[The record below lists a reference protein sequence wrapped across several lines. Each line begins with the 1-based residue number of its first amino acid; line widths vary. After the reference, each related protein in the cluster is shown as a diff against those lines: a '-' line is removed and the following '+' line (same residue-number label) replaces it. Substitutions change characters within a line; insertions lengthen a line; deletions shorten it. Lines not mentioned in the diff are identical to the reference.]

1 MDNVNNPPHYK
12 RGGLEVIDVIEAFGL
27 NFHLGNVVKYVL
39 RHKDKDGLQ
48 DLNSDSSKQSFMTLG
63 AAADH
68 KSSWWSL
75 TAKVTL
81 NPSLTTER
89 QELDSDIK
97 LSL

>member
-1 MDNVNNPPHYK
+1 
-12 RGGLEVIDVIEAFGL
+12 
-27 NFHLGNVVKYVL
+27 
-39 RHKDKDGLQ
+39 
-48 DLNSDSSKQSFMTLG
+48 MTLG

-89 QELDSDIK
+89 QELVSDIK